1 MSTSLFPHSS
11 IREIQDVLITEVAE
25 AVKNNQN
32 LIVHAPTGL
41 GKTAASIAPAL
52 SNTLKTKKTIFF
64 LSSMHTQH
72 KIAIDTV
79 REIRAKHGVKVIG
92 VDIIGKKHM
101 CLQEG
106 VSTLLSREFLEYCKT
121 LREDDR
127 CNYFSNLKKDDSLSF
142 EAKLAV
148 SELNDLSPSTTR
160 NILDVSGRHKVCPY
174 EVSMLIGREANIIVT
189 DYYYL
194 FHPKIRNSFLTK
206 TGKELQDAVIIV
218 DEAHNLP
225 ARIRDLAS
233 EKLSTIILK
242 RAITEAEYFNN
253 TKAAG
258 ILRKILPIL
267 EDYATTLVDK
277 EDEIYVEKNDF
288 FEKINVIEDYYAVID
303 FLAEAATEVRKEQ
316 KQSYMGTVAGFL
328 EAWPSEQEGF
338 TRIFSK
344 IKGLKEEIL
353 VLNYKCLDPSVISRP
368 VIEAASSVILMSGT
382 LTPTSMYR
390 ELLGFRE
397 ENTVEM
403 TLKSPFPEK
412 NKLSLIIPKTSTKF
426 TGRSEYQYREMG
438 QIVSKIVNA
447 IPGNSA
453 VFFPSFKLRDDV
465 YAYMKECEKTVFLE
479 RQGLTKQEK
488 EELLENFKS
497 YKNVG
502 AVLLGAT
509 MGSFGEG
516 IDLPGDYLKGVII
529 VGLPLQRPDLE
540 TKALI
545 DYFDKKFKKGWD
557 YGYVFPA
564 FNKTLQSAGRCIR
577 SETDRGVIVF
587 LDERYSWPQ
596 YMRCFPPSWNLK
608 TTILYES
615 LIREFFDKE
624 IEKTADDKLGD
635 DDLMSS
641 SNDYVKK
648 PDWSTERKDERRNER
663 KDERHNQNDPYR
675 QPEREFK
682 WVDRK

>member
-1 MSTSLFPHSS
+1 MSTAYFPHDNV
-11 IREIQDVLITEVAE
+11 REIQDVLITAVGD
-25 AVKNNQN
+25 AVKNNAN

-41 GKTAASIAPAL
+41 GKTAASIAPSLAG
-52 SNTLKTKKTIFF
+52 TLETNKTIFF
-64 LSSMHTQH
+64 LTSMHTQH

-79 REIRAKHGVKVIG
+79 RDIRKKHNVKIIG

-106 VSTLLSREFLEYCKT
+106 VSDLPSREFLEYCKA
-121 LREDDR
+121 LREDGR
-127 CNYFSNLKKDDSLSF
+127 CSYYSNLKKNDELTF
-142 EAKLAV
+142 ESKLAV
-148 SELNDLSPSTTR
+148 SELKEESPATTADLLR
-160 NILDVSGRHKVCPY
+160 VSELHKVCPY
-174 EVSMLIGREANIIVT
+174 EVSMLVGKDANIIVA
-189 DYYYL
+189 DYYYM
-194 FHPKIRNSFLTK
+194 FHPKIRNSFLQK
-206 TGKELQDAVIIV
+206 TGKQVEDAVIIV

-233 EKLSTIILK
+233 ERLTSITLRRAMSEAETYSNLKALRILK
-242 RAITEAEYFNN
+242 ELQ
-253 TKAAG
+253 K
-258 ILRKILPIL
+258 IL
-267 EDYATTLVDK
+267 EDYSSK
-277 EDEIYVEKNDF
+277 VEQEEYIKREDF
-288 FEKINVIEDYYAVID
+288 FEKVNAIDDYYTISD
-303 FLAEAATEVRKEQ
+303 FLSETANDVRKEQ
-316 KQSYMGTVAGFL
+316 KQSYIGIISSFL
-328 EAWPSEQEGF
+328 EAWPNEVDGF

-344 IKGLKEEIL
+344 SKGLKDDIL
-353 VLNYKCLDPSVISRP
+353 ILSYKCLDPSVISKP
-368 VIEAASSVILMSGT
+368 IIDAASSVILMSGT

-412 NKLSLIIPKTSTKF
+412 NKLSIIVPKTSTKF
-426 TGRSEYQYREMG
+426 TERSEYQYKEMAT
-438 QIVSKIVNA
+438 IVSKMVNT

-453 VFFPSFKLRDDV
+453 VFFPSFKMRDDV
-465 YAYMKECEKTVFLE
+465 YNYMKDCDKTVFLE
-479 RQGLTKQEK
+479 RQGLTKGEK

-545 DYFDKKFKKGWD
+545 DYFDKKFRKGWD

-596 YMRCFPPSWNLK
+596 YSRCFPPSWNLK

-615 LIREFFDKE
+615 LIKDFFGIREP
-624 IEKTADDKLGD
+624 EK
-635 DDLMSS
+635 
-641 SNDYVKK
+641 
-648 PDWSTERKDERRNER
+648 
-663 KDERHNQNDPYR
+663 
-675 QPEREFK
+675 F
-682 WVDRK
+682 

>member
-1 MSTSLFPHSS
+1 MSTALFPHDN
-11 IREIQDVLITEVAE
+11 IREIQDVLLNAVAE
-25 AVKNNQN
+25 AVKTNTN

-41 GKTAASIAPAL
+41 GKTAASIAPSL
-52 SNTLKTKKTIFF
+52 SNTLETNKTIFF
-64 LSSMHTQH
+64 LTSMHTQH
-72 KIAIDTV
+72 KIAMDTV
-79 REIRAKHGVKVIG
+79 RDIRAKHNVKVLG
-92 VDIIGKKHM
+92 VDIIGKRHM

-106 VSTLLSREFLEYCKT
+106 VGTLPSREFLEYCKA
-121 LREDDR
+121 LREDER
-127 CNYFSNLKKDDSLSF
+127 CEFYSNIKKEEILSF
-142 EAKLAV
+142 DVKLAV
-148 SELNDLSPSTTR
+148 SELEADSPVTTA
-160 NILDVSGRHKVCPY
+160 NLLDVSGKHKVCPY
-174 EVSMLIGREANIIVT
+174 EVSMLVGKNANIIVA
-189 DYYYL
+189 DYYYM

-206 TGKELQDAVIIV
+206 TGKQVEDAVIII

-225 ARIRDLAS
+225 SRIRDLAS
-233 EKLSTIILK
+233 ERLTSITLRRAMSEAETYNNIKALRILK
-242 RAITEAEYFNN
+242 ALQE
-253 TKAAG
+253 
-258 ILRKILPIL
+258 IL
-267 EDYATTLVDK
+267 EGYSSNVEYEEYIK
-277 EDEIYVEKNDF
+277 REDFIEKVNS
-288 FEKINVIEDYYAVID
+288 IEDYYSIID
-303 FLAEAATEVRKEQ
+303 YLSDIATEVRKEQ
-316 KQSYMGTVAGFL
+316 KQSYIGIIASFL
-328 EAWPSEQEGF
+328 EAWPGETEGF

-344 IKGLKEEIL
+344 SKGFKDEIL
-353 VLNYKCLDPSVISRP
+353 ILNYKCLDPSLISKP
-368 VIEAASSVILMSGT
+368 IIDAASSVIMMSGT

-412 NKLSLIIPKTSTKF
+412 NKLSIIIPKTSTKF
-426 TGRSEYQYREMG
+426 TERSEYQYKEMAV
-438 QIVSKIVNA
+438 IISKIVNL

-453 VFFPSFKLRDDV
+453 VFFPSFKLRDDI
-465 YAYMKECEKTVFLE
+465 YAYMNDCEKTVFVE
-479 RQGLTKQEK
+479 KQGLTKGEK
-488 EELLENFKS
+488 EELLENYKS

-516 IDLPGDYLKGVII
+516 IDLPGDFLKGVII

-615 LIREFFDKE
+615 LIRDFFG
-624 IEKTADDKLGD
+624 I
-635 DDLMSS
+635 
-641 SNDYVKK
+641 
-648 PDWSTERKDERRNER
+648 
-663 KDERHNQNDPYR
+663 
-675 QPEREFK
+675 REQAS
-682 WVDRK
+682 